1 MATDP
6 EVQALGDAITNAE
19 TAAAAA
25 ETLLDSLAQQNQA
38 QQEEISVLQTKLAS
52 GNQIVAADLDPMKI
66 RAQAMA
72 DALTARV
79 TADTPATPG
88 PTPTEGGSPS

>member
-6 EVQALGDAITNAE
+6 EVQALDEALTNAE

-25 ETLLDSLAQQNQA
+25 EMLLDSLTQLNKAHQD
-38 QQEEISVLQTKLAS
+38 EISALQVKLAS
-52 GNQIVAADLDPMKI
+52 GNQIQASDLDPLKV
-66 RAQAMA
+66 RAQAVA
-72 DALTARV
+72 DALNTRV
-79 TADTPATPG
+79 TADTPASVP